1 MKLLLSPPWLVR
13 PVTEPLTP
21 LGGQKGAS
29 GVFWAVPRVES
40 PVGQVGLKKAAAHGR
55 SALALLRTPSRGLCL
70 DRWPYS
76 GPSRTR
82 QMRRPATCSER
93 SLRTVFAQ
101 RLCLPRRA
109 PLAGSDD
116 ADAHAALRS
125 DDAVASR
132 RAADGTVPSIEAAR
146 TYAHG
151 TSRGAVAVSR
161 AFFFLPATLVPS
173 SHFGLAHL
181 KSPESCRRKEQGDE
195 RAKIKLPKFSP
206 RRPFRR

>member
-1 MKLLLSPPWLVR
+1 MPPFDV
-13 PVTEPLTP
+13 
-21 LGGQKGAS
+21 QKGAGGL
-29 GVFWAVPRVES
+29 GVAKNRPSASRS
-40 PVGQVGLKKAAAHGR
+40 QKAAVHGR

-116 ADAHAALRS
+116 AGAHAALRS

-151 TSRGAVAVSR
+151 TSSGAVAVSR
-161 AFFFLPATLVPS
+161 VWWSTLTPGQYVD
-173 SHFGLAHL
+173 LQTIARL
-181 KSPESCRRKEQGDE
+181 KALGAGCRWCVTLSLCGAGARV
-195 RAKIKLPKFSP
+195 
-206 RRPFRR
+206 